1 MGNVANEEKNKESQ
15 VKSGKKTKKNTSRK
29 SIEFSNFNWT
39 HKPAKDFTIFFAE
52 EMFRNPDILAKKPNG
67 IAIWYPKKNEK
78 ITINNKKFPNIFE
91 EHWCRDEYIGHKC
104 PAPHHDFFYSFIKIN
119 LNDKKWQD
127 VLSVSG
133 SVSYDPLK
141 RLLSARCG
149 SLEANIATLYTC
161 LLVNNGVHT
170 IKEIQ
175 SKGLYGKN
183 INSTKDFESVK
194 KMYKYLVKNLKK
206 KDVPITGYWNVAFPK
221 YAKSQKC

>member
-1 MGNVANEEKNKESQ
+1 MGKVASGGKNKESII
-15 VKSGKKTKKNTSRK
+15 KAGKKTKKNTSRK
-29 SIEFSNFNWT
+29 SVEFSNFNWI
-39 HKPAKDFTIFFAE
+39 HKQAKDFTIYFAE
-52 EMFRNPDILAKKPNG
+52 KMFRNPDILAKKPNG
-67 IAIWYPKKNEK
+67 IAIWYPKDNE
-78 ITINNKKFPNIFE
+78 KFPNIFA

-104 PAPHHDFFYSFIKIN
+104 PSPHHDFFYSFIKVN

-183 INSTKDFESVK
+183 INSTSDFDSVK
-194 KMYKYLVKNLKK
+194 KMYNYLVKHLK

-221 YAKSQKC
+221 YSKSQDC